1 MGQELRAD
9 WSMKVARASST
20 MNFVRL
26 HVQLITIKTSLIK
39 KGFIFDAVILAISS
53 YQLKFSVH

>member
-20 MNFVRL
+20 TNFVRL
-26 HVQLITIKTSLIK
+26 HVQLITIKSSLIK
-39 KGFIFDAVILAISS
+39 KGFIFDAVI
-53 YQLKFSVH
+53 